1 MTDGER
7 WARDELERLRSRH
20 FSPAAV
26 TAFLLASGHR
36 AADARAARPDLARRA
51 RRWELAGLAA
61 WALAAAAGR
70 QPFRRRLGPGLAWWG
85 ATCVMLDWHLGMF
98 ESEDGRPC
106 NLGAADALTL
116 TRAWLVP
123 VIADGMSPAALG
135 VAADDRLPLDGH
147 GCAHHQSHA
156 RGARPRRA
164 GGRSGAG
171 GRAAGGGSPA
181 AAAPAGDRARARST
195 DGGGGVLERRVLH
208 PREAAVGR
216 DPAGGA
222 LDHAG
227 ACRRAHGR
235 GGRPPAP
242 GRSAGGQRLG
252 CEPGAVGRRD
262 LERPA
267 GLMLDAYARGLYRPG
282 AVDRL
287 AEHATPP
294 WHRGARGDRG
304 GPGRGRGLLRPRWRW
319 GRWPLALALMAG
331 QPRP

>member
-135 VAADDRLPLDGH
+135 VAAVTDAVDGPV
-147 GCAHHQSHA
+147 A
-156 RGARPRRA
+156 RTTSPTRA
-164 GGRSGAG
+164 G
-171 GRAAGGGSPA
+171 
-181 AAAPAGDRARARST
+181 
-195 DGGGGVLERRVLH
+195 
-208 PREAAVGR
+208 
-216 DPAGGA
+216 
-222 LDHAG
+222 
-227 ACRRAHGR
+227 
-235 GGRPPAP
+235 
-242 GRSAGGQRLG
+242 
-252 CEPGAVGRRD
+252 RD
-262 LERPA
+262 LEGLVDAAVLVAALLAAARRRRLHPGVIALELGRLMAGVAFSSAVYFTRAKPPSAVILQAGRWTTPVRVA
-267 GLMLDAYARGLYRPG
+267 GLMAAGAGHRRPADLLVG
-282 AVDRL
+282 SGSVASL
-287 AEHATPP
+287 
-294 WHRGARGDRG
+294 
-304 GPGRGRGLLRPRWRW
+304 GLLAAAIWSAP
-319 GRWPLALALMAG
+319 PA
-331 QPRP
+331 